1 VDSPAKSML
10 RHVLHSLWNEAEEM
24 RPVSSFA
31 FFRVCDAKIKPDGE
45 KKGLQMDHLIR
56 LKITMSPILIILSL
70 ASITLLPKMKAV
82 SPPPDGG
89 YANFN
94 TAEGTNALKNLTTGA
109 ANTANGWFSLTSN
122 TDGSFNTGVG
132 AGTLVLN
139 VGNQSTSDGVDNTAV
154 GAVAL
159 FLNTTGSDNTA
170 VGTAALLHNN
180 NDNNT
185 GVGAFALNSNT
196 IGHSNT
202 AVGFVSLFYSNNT
215 DYNTAVGRA
224 ALGNST
230 GSGNTALGA
239 FAGINV
245 NTANNV
251 IAIGHGG
258 ADVNNSCFI
267 GNIRNVTTGSF
278 DTIPV
283 VIDSVGQLGTY
294 ASSARFKKEIKP
306 MDQAS
311 EAILALRPVRFQYKN
326 DTKGIPQFGLIAEEV
341 AEVNPDLVVRDNS
354 GEIYTVRYEA
364 VNAMLLNEFL
374 KEHRK
379 VEEQQAA
386 ITELKSVVVQQQK
399 EFQAAIAEQRKE
411 MEAVVARFKEQD
423 AQIQKVSAQIEV
435 NKAIGQTALNTP

>member
-1 VDSPAKSML
+1 ML

-326 DTKGIPQFGLIAEEV
+326 DTKGIPQFGLVAEEV
-341 AEVNPDLVVRDNS
+341 EKVDPDLVIRDKEGKPLS
-354 GEIYTVRYEA
+354 VRYDA

-374 KEHRK
+374 KEHSKVQEQGATITRQRK
-379 VEEQQAA
+379 DFEAA
-386 ITELKSVVVQQQK
+386 IAQQQK
-399 EFQAAIAEQRKE
+399 QI
-411 MEAVVARFKEQD
+411 EALTATVKEQA
-423 AQIQKVSAQIEV
+423 AQIQKVSAQLEAS
-435 NKAIGQTALNTP
+435 NPAPQTVLNNQ